1 MYSREKKI
9 KAVELWL
16 KYDKSEADVIHELGY
31 PSHKMLAE
39 WHKELQQENETGIIR
54 DSYDRYSIYSR
65 QQKQAAVNHYLE
77 HGKNISRTVRI
88 LGYPSKQALAKWC
101 EELAPKERKRRSC
114 AIQYS
119 SEQKKNA
126 VIDLC
131 SRQGSAQE
139 IARKHGATRTVLYKW
154 KDELLGKESAMA
166 KTTGKA
172 DNLPND
178 KEKLLSEI
186 EALKRDIQRLKME
199 KDILEAAA
207 ELIKKDPGVDLKDLS
222 NREKTIL
229 VGALKSEHP
238 PQALLTAL
246 SLARS
251 SYYYQCWA
259 QRLESKYAVLK
270 ARIIELFDENNRS
283 YGYRRIHFLLSQEE
297 TIVSEKVV
305 RTLMAEAG
313 LVAQIKRRRKYN
325 SYQGEVSPAPKNLL
339 ARDFRSKNPNEKW
352 LTDISEFHI
361 PAGKAYLSPIVDCYD
376 GKLVSW
382 TISTRPD
389 AELVNTML
397 DLATETLGNDEKP
410 IIHSDRGGHYRWP
423 GWLERVEKAGLVRSM
438 SKKGCSP
445 DNSACEGLFGRIK
458 MEMFYSRPWVGITM
472 EDFLETLDK
481 YLHWYNNKRI
491 KMSLGGMSPVQYRLS
506 LGLEIGRA
514 SCRERV

>member
-1 MYSREKKI
+1 MYSREDRI

-16 KYDKSEADVIHELGY
+16 KYDKSEAPVIRELGY
-31 PSHKMLAE
+31 PSNKMLAK
-39 WHKELQQENETGIIR
+39 WHRDLQKEKETGIIH
-54 DSYDRYSIYSR
+54 DRYQRAGMYTAE
-65 QQKQAAVNHYLE
+65 QKQAAVRHYLE
-77 HGKNISRTVRI
+77 HGKCLARTIRA
-88 LGYPSKQALAKWC
+88 LGYPCQELLSRWC
-101 EELAPKERKRRSC
+101 AELAPHQRKRS
-114 AIQYS
+114 AVAVQFTH
-119 SEQKKNA
+119 EQKKDA

-139 IARKHGATRTVLYKW
+139 IAKKYGATRAVLYKW
-154 KDELLGKESAMA
+154 KDDLLGKESAMD
-166 KTTGKA
+166 KA
-172 DNLPND
+172 HKQKDDLPND
-178 KEKLLSEI
+178 KEQLLSEI
-186 EALKRDIQRLKME
+186 ETLKRDIQRLKME

-229 VGALKSEHP
+229 VGALKSKY
-238 PQALLTAL
+238 LLESLLATL

-259 QRLESKYAVLK
+259 QSLESKYAALK
-270 ARIIELFDENNRS
+270 ARIVELFDENNRV
-283 YGYRRIHFLLSQEE
+283 YGYRRIHFLLSEE
-297 TIVSEKVV
+297 GTKVSEKVV

-313 LVAQIKRRRKYN
+313 LVAQTRQGRKYS
-325 SYQGEVSPAPKNLL
+325 SYQGEVSQAPENLL
-339 ARDFRSKNPNEKW
+339 QRDFSSEKPNEKW

-361 PAGKAYLSPIVDCYD
+361 PSGKAYLSPIVDCFD

-397 DLATETLGNDEKP
+397 DLATGTLGNEEKP

-423 GWLERVEKAGLVRSM
+423 GWLERVEKTGLIRSM

-458 MEMFYSRPWVGITM
+458 MEMFYNRSWAGVTM
-472 EDFLETLDK
+472 ESFLETLDK

-491 KMSLGGMSPVQYRLS
+491 KMSLGGKSPIQYRVS
-506 LGLEIGRA
+506 LGL
-514 SCRERV
+514 VP

>member
-1 MYSREKKI
+1 MYSREDRI

-16 KYDKSEADVIHELGY
+16 KCGKSTATVIRKLGY
-31 PSHKMLAE
+31 PSRTLMRIWYKDY
-39 WHKELQQENETGIIR
+39 LQEQDTGIMHVR
-54 DSYDRYSIYSR
+54 RHSAPKYTE
-65 QQKQAAVNHYLE
+65 QQRKAAIEHYLT
-77 HGKNISRTVRI
+77 HGRCLVRTIRA
-88 LGYPSKQALAKWC
+88 LGYPSRDLMSQWC
-101 EELAPKERKRRSC
+101 RDLAPSQRKHSGN
-114 AIQYS
+114 AVQFS
-119 SEQKKNA
+119 QEQRKDA

-139 IARKHGATRTVLYKW
+139 VARKHGATRAVLYKW

-172 DNLPND
+172 DNLPDD
-178 KEKLLSEI
+178 KEQLLSEI
-186 EALKRDIQRLKME
+186 ETLKRDIQRLKME

-229 VGALKSEHP
+229 VGALKSEYP

-259 QRLESKYAVLK
+259 QGLESKYAALK
-270 ARIIELFDENNRS
+270 ARIVELFDENNRS
-283 YGYRRIHFLLSQEE
+283 YGYRRIHFLLSQEG
-297 TIVSEKVV
+297 TMVSEKVV

-313 LVAQIKRRRKYN
+313 LVAQIKRRRKYS
-325 SYQGEVSPAPKNLL
+325 SYQGEVSPAPENLL
-339 ARDFRSKNPNEKW
+339 TRDFSSKNPNEKW

-397 DLATETLGNDEKP
+397 DLATETLGDDEKP

-458 MEMFYSRPWVGITM
+458 MEMFYSRSWLGITM
-472 EDFLETLDK
+472 EAFLETLDK

-506 LGLEIGRA
+506 LGLEP
-514 SCRERV
+514 